1 MKLSRVFVLLASA
14 GLAACGSGKPE
25 GSVAF
30 HGIPANTSKQQERL
44 KQAGTIRDY
53 TLACPQC
60 GTAAN
65 ITLDTKICPKKKT
78 CGASMFFPDEY
89 VCASCKGTGLCT
101 ACVWMDQMPTGECYN
116 CRGKGDLIFNGQAR
130 DCPNCKGRK
139 DAPANSAGKCPICEG
154 TKKCDW
160 CKAEKQDKQGRYVV
174 SKDFVKLHLRKG
186 GGGDEE
192 PEPVKKAEEKK
203 PEEKKTDE
211 KKPDEK
217 PSEEKK

>member
-1 MKLSRVFVLLASA
+1 MPEPGSRVGPSRTKRCSRPRPGPAIAWKRCCERSSQGSGRPERLSILKSATGLRYSVGHWRKRPMKLSRVFVLLASA

-60 GTAAN
+60 GTAEN

-139 DAPANSAGKCPICEG
+139 DA
-154 TKKCDW
+154 
-160 CKAEKQDKQGRYVV
+160 
-174 SKDFVKLHLRKG
+174 
-186 GGGDEE
+186 
-192 PEPVKKAEEKK
+192 
-203 PEEKKTDE
+203 
-211 KKPDEK
+211 
-217 PSEEKK
+217 